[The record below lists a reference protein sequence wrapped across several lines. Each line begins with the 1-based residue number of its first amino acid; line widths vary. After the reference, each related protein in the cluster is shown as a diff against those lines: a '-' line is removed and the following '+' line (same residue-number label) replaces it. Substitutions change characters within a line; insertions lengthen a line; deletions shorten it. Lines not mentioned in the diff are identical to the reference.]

1 MAEQLFSVTIDFT
14 NLNYHDGVEITLNDP
29 EDVTYGEISDYLNL
43 RIPATMVQVGSTNV
57 YRYSYQQYVAAENKN
72 EEFLN
77 DVKNIAELVLN
88 IQKVTEYIKTDRL
101 IEELQNNEVMFDVDD
116 VYDYVIVDAVYNI
129 DYESS
134 TATITLYDLLNTELD
149 GVGWVYSRDEYD
161 QIIQQEAEEEPTLRF
176 YGIGEDMPADVT
188 VVQPGTFF
196 SVDEFRQLG
205 PFTISRKLI
214 YDDFNY
220 KDNEGKEDT
229 KAGCGLIDLTHNIIY
244 PCIIDSAYVLCASD
258 LVNVINRG
266 DDPPLCPYTRIPIK
280 RIMVMG
286 EKELAFRESAEFVI
300 ARDKYNG
307 QKAELLRKKPDNY
320 KVKLREINNRLR
332 EIRLRIRQRTAKKIE
347 RNKLKRYQL
356 KF

>member
-1 MAEQLFSVTIDFT
+1 MSEQLFTVTIDFT
-14 NLNYHDGVEITLNDP
+14 NLNYHYVVDIQVDD
-29 EDVTYGEISDYLNL
+29 EDDVIYGEISDHLNP
-43 RIPATMVQVGSTNV
+43 RIPATIIQVGSTNV

-77 DVKNIAELVLN
+77 DVSNISEIVLN
-88 IQKVTEYIKTDRL
+88 IQQSTEYVNTDRL
-101 IEELQNNEVMFDVDD
+101 IQKLQNDGVMFDVDD

-149 GVGWVYSRDEYD
+149 MVGWMYSRDEYD
-161 QIIQQEAEEEPTLRF
+161 QMIQEEEEPTLRF
-176 YGIGEDMPADVT
+176 YANGEDMPFDVT
-188 VVQPGTFF
+188 IVQPGVAFH
-196 SVDEFRQLG
+196 SVDEFKQLG
-205 PFTISRKLI
+205 PFTISRKMI
-214 YDDFNY
+214 YDDFDY
-220 KDNEGKEDT
+220 KDDEGKEDT
-229 KAGCGLIDLTHNIIY
+229 EAGCGLIDLTHNIIY

-266 DDPPLCPYTRIPIK
+266 DDPPLCPYTRIPIR
-280 RIMVMG
+280 RIIVMG
-286 EKELAFRESAEFVI
+286 EEEIAYRESVKFVF
-300 ARDKYNG
+300 ARDKYNS

-332 EIRLRIRQRTAKKIE
+332 EIRLRIRQRKAKKIE